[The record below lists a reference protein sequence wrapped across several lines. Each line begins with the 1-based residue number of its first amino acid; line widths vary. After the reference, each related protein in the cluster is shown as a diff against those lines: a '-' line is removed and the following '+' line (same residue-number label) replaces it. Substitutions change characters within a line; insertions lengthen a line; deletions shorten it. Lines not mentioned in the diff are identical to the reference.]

1 MEFLGY
7 TISEQGVSPIKK
19 KIKTLEEYKVPT
31 NLKECFVFM
40 GLSAYYHRQIS
51 ELSLLLKPLQ
61 DCMKKTTKFFMT
73 DEAKAAVL
81 EVQKRAKAG
90 FTMRHLDESRDIVL
104 VSDASLVGLGAT
116 IANGTVKDGK
126 VTEVEIIAYSSK
138 ALSLQ
143 ETLLSSRSRE
153 ILGCAF
159 AIETFQ
165 DYLRIDQEYYLLCDH
180 MSVTSLFQGEKPI
193 GKKTSMFTRI
203 RRSCAILMEYQIKFI
218 YLSNR
223 DLLITLADVLSR
235 SPAFTEEAIV
245 VRESD
250 LGLGRIK
257 IEHDLSAHTTVPN
270 NNVESKI
277 LKPIIPV
284 PPLLSHDVQLCG

>member
-1 MEFLGY
+1 
-7 TISEQGVSPIKK
+7 
-19 KIKTLEEYKVPT
+19 
-31 NLKECFVFM
+31 
-40 GLSAYYHRQIS
+40 
-51 ELSLLLKPLQ
+51 
-61 DCMKKTTKFFMT
+61 MT

-116 IANGTVKDGK
+116 IANGTLKDGK
-126 VTEVEIIAYSSK
+126 VTKVEIIAYSSK

-165 DYLRIDQEYYLLCDH
+165 DYLRIDQEYYLLCNH
-180 MSVTSLFQGEKPI
+180 MSLTSLFQGEKPI

-203 RRSCAILMEYQIKFI
+203 RRSCKFI

-223 DLLITLADVLSR
+223 DPLITLADALSR
-235 SPAFTEEAIV
+235 SPAFTEEAII